1 MELPVGPGGHVALE
15 QALVVRTACVVGVGH
30 LPDDAPG
37 VAFEVFQAEVRHQG
51 YLGALAWTGLAG
63 VMSRRA
69 SAGRMSGHGP
79 HGRRRVRARPTA
91 RDAAG
96 RAMGR
101 SGGVVRFS
109 YAESMT
115 DPSYYL
121 PLARAAEEAGYD
133 SMVVPDSICYPE
145 ISDTTYPFNPDG
157 SREFLE
163 DKPFLEPFSLIP
175 AMGAVTERIRF
186 VTFVIKLPIRQP
198 VLIAKQVSSTAVLT
212 GNRLLLGVGTSPW
225 PEDYEICGVP
235 WERRGT
241 RMDEE
246 ITILRGLMAGGF
258 FEFHGEVFDV
268 PSIKIC
274 PTPSRPVPI
283 LIGGHHEAA
292 LKRAARD
299 GDGWLHGGGD
309 PADLP
314 GLLERLSQLRAEY
327 GTESKPFEVHV
338 ISADAYSPEGVARLE
353 ELGVTD
359 VIVGFRWPYS
369 TEHDTESVQT
379 KIDNLARFA
388 DDVIAKVR

>member
-1 MELPVGPGGHVALE
+1 M
-15 QALVVRTACVVGVGH
+15 
-30 LPDDAPG
+30 
-37 VAFEVFQAEVRHQG
+37 
-51 YLGALAWTGLAG
+51 
-63 VMSRRA
+63 
-69 SAGRMSGHGP
+69 
-79 HGRRRVRARPTA
+79 PTTHSS
-91 RDAAG
+91 DKG
-96 RAMGR
+96 DT
-101 SGGVVRFS
+101 VRFS

-145 ISDTTYPFNPDG
+145 VSDTTYPFNPDG
-157 SREFLE
+157 TRGFLE

-175 AMGAVTERIRF
+175 AMGVVTERIRF

-198 VLIAKQVSSTAVLT
+198 VLVAKQVSSTAVLT

-225 PEDYEICGVP
+225 PEDYAICGVP
-235 WERRGT
+235 WERRGK

-246 ITILRGLMAGGF
+246 IAIVRGLMAGGF
-258 FEFHGEVFDV
+258 FEFHGEVFDI
-268 PSIKIC
+268 PSIKMC
-274 PTPSRPVPI
+274 PTPSASVPI

-292 LKRAARD
+292 LRRAAVD

-314 GLLERLSQLRAEY
+314 GLLERLAQLRHDH

-338 ISADAYSPEGVARLE
+338 ISLDAYTADGVKRLE

-359 VIVGFRWPYS
+359 AIVGFRWPYD
-369 TEHDTESVQT
+369 TAQDTEALHT
-379 KIDNLARFA
+379 KLDNLRRFS
-388 DDVIAKVR
+388 DDVIAKVS

>member
-1 MELPVGPGGHVALE
+1 M
-15 QALVVRTACVVGVGH
+15 
-30 LPDDAPG
+30 
-37 VAFEVFQAEVRHQG
+37 
-51 YLGALAWTGLAG
+51 
-63 VMSRRA
+63 
-69 SAGRMSGHGP
+69 
-79 HGRRRVRARPTA
+79 
-91 RDAAG
+91 
-96 RAMGR
+96 
-101 SGGVVRFS
+101 RFS

-115 DPSYYL
+115 DPSFYL

-145 ISDTTYPFNPDG
+145 VSDTTYPFNPDG

-163 DKPFLEPFSLIP
+163 DKPFLEPFSIIP

-212 GNRLLLGVGTSPW
+212 GNRLVLGVGTSPW

-246 ITILRGLMAGGF
+246 IAIMRGLLAGGF

-268 PSIKIC
+268 PSIKMC
-274 PTPSRPVPI
+274 PTPTVPVPI

-292 LKRAARD
+292 LKRAAVD

-309 PADLP
+309 AALLP
-314 GLLERLSQLRAEY
+314 GLLERLADLRREY
-327 GTESKPFEVHV
+327 GTESRPFETHV
-338 ISADAYSPEGVARLE
+338 ISADAYSADGVRRLE

-359 VIVGFRWPYS
+359 AIVGFRWPYDV
-369 TEHDTESVQT
+369 EQDTEPLQT
-379 KIDNLARFA
+379 KIDNLRRFA